1 MSTTNP
7 TVSTVTRNY
16 SVGYKPKQ
24 NIPESQKGE
33 DWAMDNVD
41 WCISML
47 PVFTKR
53 QIDSSYDLYNGF
65 RSPEDFLH
73 ITETYGIE
81 MPAGKLK
88 HIPLIRPMINELVS
102 EMEER
107 ELKFS
112 LFSEDPDSVAEKVQ
126 ELSGRILQ
134 DVAFIIKTARSE
146 EELEM
151 ALDSLER
158 EYKRFQTETE
168 INSLVLLKN
177 YILRN
182 RVDRKLIEAWL
193 DKLISGFQFV
203 RVNLERRGEDPIF
216 TVIRPGDLYY
226 ADNDVRW
233 VSECDWGVYVKE
245 MTPTEILDTYGD
257 RMKPGDIKKIEDW
270 LDMYHKDAWYKL
282 GPGETMDDLLK
293 DTGMVN
299 NSAINHK
306 IHVYHVEWKSIREIS
321 FLKSDN
327 KYNPDD
333 PFLKHIPDEQ
343 IYQLPNSRRK
353 KIEKRY
359 VQDLWHGVR
368 IGDEIYVDLGKYPY
382 PQRSIASPSKVLL
395 TFEGPTFNGK
405 IRPYSLIKETRD
417 LQDLYDIMHWHKEN
431 LIALSGVKGSFMDIS
446 QLPDFF
452 NGEGKLSD
460 NIRMW
465 FYYRKLGAA
474 FINRMQEGADR
485 TYNQFSNYDDTL
497 GAGLEA
503 ILLTIQHLEDAAA
516 RITGVN
522 RQRMGQIKQYDG
534 KGNVENAQQTSTLI
548 TEYLFNQHDEF
559 VERVLTSIINKL
571 RVAYP
576 EGVQG
581 SFTGRDGQSQVFR
594 LDERFPLSD
603 YSVYLTTKKS
613 DSRKIEELKAQ
624 SYEMVKG
631 GVLAAE
637 DMFRF
642 FKRDSFPQ
650 ILQEI
655 EDSVIKRRQ
664 EMQQMQQRQQQIME
678 QLETATAQA
687 EIQKLQAQ
695 AGELQAKIDKYA
707 REIAVDERALEIQRE
722 ANIGKLENDK
732 ARVALEA
739 KQLDVAANQKAIEV
753 RNK

>member
-534 KGNVENAQQTSTLI
+534 KGNVENAQQASTLI

>member
-1 MSTTNP
+1 
-7 TVSTVTRNY
+7 
-16 SVGYKPKQ
+16 
-24 NIPESQKGE
+24 
-33 DWAMDNVD
+33 MDNVD

-88 HIPLIRPMINELVS
+88 HIPLIRPMLNELVS
-102 EMEER
+102 EMEEK

-134 DVAFIIKTARSE
+134 DVAFIIRTARSE
-146 EELEM
+146 EELEQ
-151 ALDSLER
+151 ALDMLER

-182 RVDRKLIEAWL
+182 RVDRKLVEAWL
-193 DKLISGFQFV
+193 DKLISGLQFV
-203 RVNLERRGEDPIF
+203 RVNLERRGEDSAF

-233 VSECDWGVYVKE
+233 ISECDWAVYINE

-257 RMKPGDIKKIEDW
+257 RMRPGDIKKIEDW

-343 IYQLPNSRRK
+343 IYQLPNSRKK

-359 VQDLWHGVR
+359 VQELWHGVR
-368 IGDEIYVDLGKYPY
+368 IGDEIYVDLGKYAY
-382 PQRSIASPSKVLL
+382 PQRSIASPSKVSL

-452 NGEGKLSD
+452 KGEGKLAD

-474 FINRMQEGADR
+474 FINRAQEGADR
-485 TYNQFSNYDDTL
+485 TFNQFPNYDDTL

-503 ILLTIQHLEDAAA
+503 ILLVITHLEDVAA

-522 RQRMGQIKQYDG
+522 RQRMGQIKQYEG
-534 KGNVENAQQTSTLI
+534 KANVQTAQQTSSLI

-576 EGVQG
+576 EGTQG
-581 SFTGRDGQSQVFR
+581 SFTGRDGQSQVFT

-603 YSVYLTTKKS
+603 YAVYLTTKKS
-613 DSRKIEELKAQ
+613 DTRKIEELKAQ

-655 EDSVIKRRQ
+655 EDSVVKRRQ
-664 EMQQMQQRQQQIME
+664 EMMQMQQRQQQLIE
-678 QLETATAQA
+678 QLETAKGQA

-695 AGELQAKIDKYA
+695 AQELQAKIDKYA
-707 REIAVDERALEIQRE
+707 REIAVDERALEVQRE

-753 RNK
+753 RNE